1 MEQIAT
7 ETNSIF
13 QNKQGRA
20 EKAEQN
26 RTRNVPGA
34 NIAMDATF

>member
-13 QNKQGRA
+13 QNKQGCA
-20 EKAEQN
+20 EKQN

>member
-13 QNKQGRA
+13 QNKQGRT

-26 RTRNVPGA
+26 KKRPRG
-34 NIAMDATF
+34 